1 MGLLSFF
8 RRDRPA
14 TPQQRLG
21 TGLWRQHRE
30 RFSRAVDRFYTTVST
45 LHEEHAQSAAA
56 PQIEDLARLT
66 LVLNALDQRIEALA
80 ETCHRAVPL
89 DGLVFPAD
97 GRARLGDAP
106 EHLSRASALVAQ
118 AAQSAAMLRAHLSMH
133 GNASGGG
140 DAGVHGAGGDAG
152 ALGAGGDAPGL
163 SAGPAGTARFA
174 ESARGYVD
182 RAADLITEAEAGLPA
197 PLRPSRGD

>member
-97 GRARLGDAP
+97 GRARLGDVP

-118 AAQSAAMLRAHLSMH
+118 AAQSAAMLRAQLVTRPD
-133 GNASGGG
+133 
-140 DAGVHGAGGDAG
+140 DAAG
-152 ALGAGGDAPGL
+152 
-163 SAGPAGTARFA
+163 SARFA

-182 RAADLITEAEAGLPA
+182 RAADLIAEAEAGLPA

>member
-1 MGLLSFF
+1 VGLLSFF
-8 RRDRPA
+8 RRDRRA

-56 PQIEDLARLT
+56 PQIEDLAQLT

-80 ETCHRAVPL
+80 EACHRAVPL

-97 GRARLGDAP
+97 GRARLGDVP

-118 AAQSAAMLRAHLSMH
+118 AAQSAAMLRAHLTMH
-133 GNASGGG
+133 G
-140 DAGVHGAGGDAG
+140 DAGGGGGADDAHGRAT
-152 ALGAGGDAPGL
+152 
-163 SAGPAGTARFA
+163 GPAGTARFA

-182 RAADLITEAEAGLPA
+182 RAADLIAEAEAGLPA
-197 PLRPSRGD
+197 DLRSRSTPGD

>member
-45 LHEEHAQSAAA
+45 LHDEHAQSAAA
-56 PQIEDLARLT
+56 LQIEDLARLT
-66 LVLNALDQRIEALA
+66 LVLNELDGRIEALA

-97 GRARLGDAP
+97 GRAQLGDVP

-118 AAQSAAMLRAHLSMH
+118 AAQSAAMLRAHLTMH
-133 GNASGGG
+133 G
-140 DAGVHGAGGDAG
+140 DAGGGTGGADDAQG
-152 ALGAGGDAPGL
+152 RA
-163 SAGPAGTARFA
+163 AGPAGTARFA

-182 RAADLITEAEAGLPA
+182 RAADLIAEAEAGLPA
-197 PLRPSRGD
+197 PLRPSSGD